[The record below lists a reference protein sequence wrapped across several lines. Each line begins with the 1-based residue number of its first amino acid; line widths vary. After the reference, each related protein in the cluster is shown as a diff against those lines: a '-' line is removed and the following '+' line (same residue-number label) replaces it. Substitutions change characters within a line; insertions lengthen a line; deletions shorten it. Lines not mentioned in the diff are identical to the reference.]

1 MSVMGNKVTKLI
13 SYWLNKIEMHWI
25 AYYIMAIC
33 MVMTGNEIK
42 VT

>member
-13 SYWLNKIEMHWI
+13 SYWLNKIEMRWI
-25 AYYIMAIC
+25 AYSIMAIC
-33 MVMTGNEIK
+33 MVTGNEIK